1 MKNIELQHLR
11 LIKHIVDEGSMS
23 NATQKMF
30 LTQSTLSHM
39 LREMESSLGM
49 QVFSR
54 RSKKLIL
61 TDAGTAILH
70 YAEKILSEFAELEKV
85 LTDMKTDRK
94 ERIRLSTSCYTSY
107 HWLPA
112 VVKLFKNLHPRVTVD
127 INMEATQNP
136 VAFLENGKLDIAITT
151 PRPVLPATYR
161 TDLLFED
168 EFVLVVSRDSRYVK
182 SGRLTPKEFNGV
194 DLFIYYMDEKNSTVI
209 NDFIKPN
216 NIKLNG
222 IIKMQMTEGMIEMV
236 AADLGITIMPTWM
249 AQPYLE
255 QGKVVSLKLPGK
267 PLKRKWYA
275 VSHKD
280 AGKAQR
286 QFIELL
292 RNELRGA

>member
-54 RSKKLIL
+54 RSKRLIL
-61 TDAGTAILH
+61 TDAGTVILH
-70 YAEKILSEFAELEKV
+70 YAEKILSEFGELEKV
-85 LTDMKTDRK
+85 LADIKTDKK
-94 ERIRLSTSCYTSY
+94 ERIRISTSCYTSY

-112 VVKLFKNLHPRVTVD
+112 VVKLFRTLHHRVTVD

-136 VAFLENGKLDIAITT
+136 VAFLENGKLDIAITNS
-151 PRPVLPATYR
+151 RPVLPSAYKI
-161 TDLLFED
+161 DLLFED
-168 EFVLVVSRDSRYVK
+168 EFVLIVSRDSQFAK
-182 SGRLTPKEFNGV
+182 TGRLTPREFNSV

-216 NIKLNG
+216 NIKLNA

-292 RNELRGA
+292 KDELRGS